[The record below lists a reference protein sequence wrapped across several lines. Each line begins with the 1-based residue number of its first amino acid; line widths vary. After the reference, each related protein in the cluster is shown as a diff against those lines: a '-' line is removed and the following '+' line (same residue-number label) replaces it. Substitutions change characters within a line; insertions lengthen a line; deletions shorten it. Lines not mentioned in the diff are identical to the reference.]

1 MCRRSPMSN
10 PARVVLAVLLTAAPV
25 VAQAPAQA
33 TGPGGGDDSGRMI
46 TPTPVGGQG
55 YSMEFATETPRTNYI
70 TGGLNFT
77 TAYDDGVASN
87 GSSPISDVIY
97 TVWPTIG
104 LNQSRS
110 HLSWN
115 FLYSPGFTFYQKET
129 ALNQANQTASLG
141 LNYRLSPHVALSVF
155 DTFQKTSDALN
166 QSGQNPANSG
176 IGGVLNTPVTVIA
189 PVADQISNSGAISIS
204 YQFAAN
210 AMVGASGIFSF
221 LEFPNPGQAVGF
233 SNSHARGGNAFY
245 SRRFSG
251 RHYIGATYGYQDY
264 HTTQN
269 LGPNSIAPETESQSL
284 LLFYT
289 FYLTPRTSFSLNG
302 GPQRAA
308 TNGVVTNGVVTN
320 RVVEWTPAIQ
330 GSIGWRGPRTS
341 VAASAGH
348 SINAGNGLSGASNS
362 TAASASVR
370 RQLSSHFTAGVSA
383 DYSDNK
389 TLGAVTSL
397 ATNGHTLSGNAS
409 LQVPLG
415 EHLGLG
421 IGYTRLHQT
430 YSNITGSP
438 DRDRVWASLSYQF
451 RRPIGR

>member
-1 MCRRSPMSN
+1 MPT
-10 PARVVLAVLLTAAPV
+10 PALIVLALMFTAMPAA
-25 VAQAPAQA
+25 AQAPAQA
-33 TGPGGGDDSGRMI
+33 TGPGGGDQGSGMS

-55 YSMEFATETPRTNYI
+55 YSMDFATETPRTNYI
-70 TGGLNFT
+70 TGGLGFT
-77 TAYDDGVASN
+77 TAYDDGVGFN
-87 GSSPISDVIY
+87 GTNPISDVSY
-97 TVWPTIG
+97 TILPTIG

-110 HLSWN
+110 HLNWN

-129 ALNQANQTASLG
+129 ALNQANQNASLS

-155 DTFQKTSDALN
+155 DTFRQTSDALGP
-166 QSGQNPANSG
+166 SGQNPSNSG

-189 PVADQISNSGAISIS
+189 PVADQISNSGAVSIS

-245 SRRFSG
+245 SYRFSG
-251 RHYIGATYGYQDY
+251 RHYVGASYAYQEFR
-264 HTTQN
+264 TTQN
-269 LGPNSIAPETESQSL
+269 LGATSIVPVTDGQSL

-302 GPQRAA
+302 GPQRAT
-308 TNGVVTNGVVTN
+308 TNGLVQ
-320 RVVEWTPAIQ
+320 WTPAVQ
-330 GSIGWRGPRTS
+330 ASFGWSGPRTS

-348 SINAGNGLSGASNS
+348 SIAPGNGLSGATKS
-362 TAASASVR
+362 TAAGASVR
-370 RQLSSHFTAGVSA
+370 RQLSRHLTAGIGA
-383 DYSDNK
+383 DYSDNQ
-389 TLGAVTSL
+389 TLGSLALL
-397 ATNGHTLSGNAS
+397 ATNGHALSGNAS
-409 LQVPLG
+409 LQVALG

-421 IGYTRLHQT
+421 IGYTRVHQE

-438 DRDRVWASLSYQF
+438 DRNRVWASLSYQF
-451 RRPIGR
+451 QRPLGR